1 MKFVARIG
9 QRRNLRKAMAS
20 AAKLGNHA
28 AMIECPSKRD
38 MKCSCESQAS
48 LVDLFMDKI
57 RVAIVGATGVI
68 GQQFVVALQHHP
80 WFEIALLA
88 ASERSAGKTYA
99 EALRDEK
106 TKATRWLCDGQPEQ
120 DVLEMQVENAAMMD
134 SGKVETVFSAV
145 QADIARELEPRMAA
159 KTPVI
164 STASAFRY
172 FDDVPILVPGVN
184 SEHARLIDFQRKRRG
199 WRGFISTQ
207 PNCTTTGLVITLKPL
222 MDRFGVRSIV
232 MTSLQA
238 MSGAGRSPG
247 VIGLDILDNVIPY
260 IVGEEEKVQTET
272 HKVLGVYDDGRIVN
286 ASLGVSCTCTRVN
299 VLDGHTEAVFAS
311 LGKRCTV
318 EEVKEAFLDFGKD
331 MIESGLPSAP
341 GQMIVVHD
349 DPFRPQPRL
358 DRDNYDG
365 MATTVG
371 RIRTDGVLENGIK
384 YVLLSHNTKM
394 GAAKG
399 AVLVAEDLHQMEY
412 L

>member
-1 MKFVARIG
+1 MN
-9 QRRNLRKAMAS
+9 Q
-20 AAKLGNHA
+20 
-28 AMIECPSKRD
+28 
-38 MKCSCESQAS
+38 
-48 LVDLFMDKI
+48 DLDKI
-57 RVAIVGATGVI
+57 HVAIVGATGII
-68 GQQFVVALQHHP
+68 GQQFVMALQHHP
-80 WFEIALLA
+80 WFEIAVLA
-88 ASERSAGKTYA
+88 ASERSSGKTYL

-106 TKATRWLCDGQPEQ
+106 TKAIRWLCDGRPEQ
-120 DVLEMQVENAAMMD
+120 EIQDMRVENAATMNPRE
-134 SGKVETVFSAV
+134 VEAVFSAV
-145 QADIARELEPRMAA
+145 EADVARELEPRMAEN
-159 KTPVI
+159 TPVI

-184 SEHARLIDFQRKRRG
+184 SEHAGLIDVQRKKRG
-199 WRGFISTQ
+199 WNGYITTQ

-222 MDRFGVRSIV
+222 MDSFGVRSVV

-238 MSGAGRSPG
+238 LSGAGRSPG

-272 HKVLGVYDDGRIVN
+272 HKILGTYDKGRIEN
-286 ASLGVSCTCTRVN
+286 ASMGISCTCTRVN
-299 VLDGHTEAVFAS
+299 VLDGHTEAVFIS
-311 LGKRCTV
+311 LGRRCTV
-318 EEVKEAFLDFGKD
+318 EEVKKALLGFGRD
-331 MIESGLPSAP
+331 IVESGLPSAP

-371 RIRTDGVLENGIK
+371 RIRTDEVLENGMK

-399 AVLVAEDLHQMEY
+399 AVLVAENLHQMKY

>member
-1 MKFVARIG
+1 
-9 QRRNLRKAMAS
+9 
-20 AAKLGNHA
+20 
-28 AMIECPSKRD
+28 
-38 MKCSCESQAS
+38 
-48 LVDLFMDKI
+48 MDRI

-80 WFEIALLA
+80 WFEISLLA
-88 ASERSAGKTYA
+88 ASERSAGKTYL

-106 TKATRWLCDGQPEQ
+106 TKAIRWLCDGQPEK
-120 DVLEMQVENAAMMD
+120 DVLEMPVENAATMNL
-134 SGKVETVFSAV
+134 GKVDAVFSAV
-145 QADIARELEPRMAA
+145 EADVARQLEPRMAE
-159 KTPVI
+159 KTPVV
-164 STASAFRY
+164 STAAAFRY

-184 SEHARLIDFQRKRRG
+184 SEHARLIDIQRKRRG
-199 WRGFISTQ
+199 WKGFISTQ

-222 MDRFGVRSIV
+222 IDRYEAKSIV

-272 HKVLGVYDDGRIVN
+272 GKILGVYENGRVVN
-286 ASLGVSCTCTRVN
+286 ASLRVSCTCTRVN
-299 VLDGHTEAVFAS
+299 VLDGHTEVVCVS
-311 LGKRCTV
+311 LGRRSSV
-318 EEVKEAFLDFGKD
+318 EEVKEAFLGFGKD
-331 MIESGLPSAP
+331 LVESGLPSAP

-358 DRDNYDG
+358 DRDNCDG

-371 RIRTDGVLENGIK
+371 RIRTDEVLENGIK

-399 AVLVAEDLHQMEY
+399 AVLVAENLHQMKY

>member
-1 MKFVARIG
+1 M
-9 QRRNLRKAMAS
+9 NPHL
-20 AAKLGNHA
+20 
-28 AMIECPSKRD
+28 
-38 MKCSCESQAS
+38 
-48 LVDLFMDKI
+48 DKI
-57 RVAIVGATGVI
+57 RVAIVGATGIV
-68 GQQFVVALQHHP
+68 GQQFVVALQRHP
-80 WFEIALLA
+80 WFEIAILA

-99 EALRDEK
+99 EALRDER
-106 TKATRWLCDGQPEQ
+106 TKAIRWLCDGQPERKIL
-120 DVLEMQVENAAMMD
+120 DMKVENAATMNP
-134 SGKVETVFSAV
+134 GKVEAVFSAV
-145 QADIARELEPRMAA
+145 EADVARELEPRMAE

-184 SEHARLIDFQRKRRG
+184 SEHARLIDVQKKRRG
-199 WRGFISTQ
+199 WKGFITTQ

-222 MDRFGVRSIV
+222 MESIGVRSIV

-238 MSGAGRSPG
+238 LSGAGRSPG

-260 IVGEEEKVQTET
+260 IVGEEEKVETET
-272 HKVLGVYDDGRIVN
+272 HKILGTYDEGRIVN
-286 ASLGVSCTCTRVN
+286 ASLGISCTCTRVN
-299 VLDGHTEAVFAS
+299 VLDGHTEVVFAS
-311 LGKRCTV
+311 LGRRCTV
-318 EEVKEAFLDFGKD
+318 EEVKKVFLSFGRD
-331 MIESGLPSAP
+331 IVESGLPSAP

-384 YVLLSHNTKM
+384 YVVLTHNTKM

-399 AVLVAEDLHQMEY
+399 AVLVAENLHQMKY